1 MNHDKPDWSAM
12 VKASSIPNG
21 VFTENMKQ
29 TVMSQVQQDQRKKMN
44 NPFYFVIITLLG
56 LMICVTILPL
66 IDRLPTNAIMGSEAA
81 SDQNI
86 LLDYEPT
93 KDLKFIP
100 ETDMGVRDS
109 TLLRLPITSVQI
121 KETVI
126 IDGFGKYLN
135 YTKAE
140 EGDTSFFGFELS
152 NHFSSA
158 NGEFYEIGYGAM
170 TEVNFQKSDAFGL
183 ADLRMDGRC
192 GPQRK
197 CTYWISLD
205 QDVVKVYY
213 QMNAP
218 TIYEQD
224 LDGDGVTE
232 AIIVTDGTQ
241 IYIYKNIAGQI
252 QSVNVQSALQTKYG
266 DTVTYDPVSQV
277 FQLTNEDETRRYRYA
292 AGGDKLRQLDE

>member
-12 VKASSIPNG
+12 VKASSIPKG
-21 VFTENMKQ
+21 VFTEKMKQ
-29 TVMSQVQQDQRKKMN
+29 TVMNQAQQNQRKKMN
-44 NPFYFVIITLLG
+44 SPFYFVIIPLIG
-56 LMICVTILPL
+56 LMICITILPL
-66 IDRLPTNAIMGSEAA
+66 TDSWLTKTIMGSEAA

-86 LLDYEPT
+86 LLNYEPT

-100 ETDMGVRDS
+100 ETDMGVRNS
-109 TLLRLPITSVQI
+109 TLLRLPITAVQI
-121 KETVI
+121 KETVT

-158 NGEFYEIGYGAM
+158 DGEFYEIGYGAM

-277 FQLTNEDETRRYRYA
+277 FQLTNEDETRQYRYK
-292 AGGDKLRQLDE
+292 AGGDKLRQLGK